1 MPVVTLTPD
10 DLTPFANIDTSKA
23 LAMIDDALA
32 MAAVVAPCINDE
44 TFAYEAAA
52 RAILRGAI
60 IRWNDSGS
68 GALSQQGA
76 GPFQV
81 SYDNRQPRR
90 SLFYPSEISQL
101 QDLCKE
107 SGTEQAYTVDTVS
120 TTIQHAEWCAVNFGA
135 NYCDCGASL
144 AGYPIFGEP
153 A

>member
-1 MPVVTLTPD
+1 MAAVTLTVD
-10 DLTPFANIDTSKA
+10 DLTPFAEIDTSKA
-23 LAMIDDALA
+23 TAMIDDALA

-44 TFAYEAAA
+44 TFAYDAAA
-52 RAILRGAI
+52 KAILRGAI

-107 SGTEQAYTVDTVS
+107 SGTEQAYTIDTVDFS
-120 TTIQHAEWCAVNFGA
+120 VQHAEWCAINFGA
-135 NYCDCGASL
+135 NYCDCGASI

>member
-1 MPVVTLTPD
+1 MPAVTLTPE
-10 DLTPFANIDTSKA
+10 DLTPFAEIDPIKA
-23 LAMIDDALA
+23 AAMIDDALA
-32 MAAVVAPCINDE
+32 MAAVVAPCITGA

-52 RAILRGAI
+52 KAILRGAI
-60 IRWNDSGS
+60 IRWNEAGT
-68 GALSQQGA
+68 GALASQGA

-120 TTIQHAEWCAVNFGA
+120 TSVLHADWCSINLGA
-135 NYCDCGASL
+135 TYCDCGADI
-144 AGYPIFGEP
+144 AGFPLFG
-153 A
+153 